1 MLRPAKAR
9 CDKLRFGQDA
19 AQAARGSACT
29 KSFARRTR
37 TYNSWLLVAAKCRL
51 MAQGCSTHC
60 ASAEVFFLSQPSMM
74 IFEAGK
80 TMQSRDTI
88 NLTRD
93 PQYVGVASSSE
104 SPAGCDGQCCSRA
117 KRSLR

>member
-9 CDKLRFGQDA
+9 CDKLHFGEDD

-60 ASAEVFFLSQPSMM
+60 VSAEVFFIATQHDDIRGWQNHAIS
-74 IFEAGK
+74 GYD
-80 TMQSRDTI
+80 QSY
-88 NLTRD
+88 
-93 PQYVGVASSSE
+93 P
-104 SPAGCDGQCCSRA
+104 
-117 KRSLR
+117 

>member
-9 CDKLRFGQDA
+9 CDKLHFGEDD

-60 ASAEVFFLSQPSMM
+60 ASAEVFFIATQHDDIRGWQNHAIS
-74 IFEAGK
+74 GYD
-80 TMQSRDTI
+80 QSY
-88 NLTRD
+88 
-93 PQYVGVASSSE
+93 P
-104 SPAGCDGQCCSRA
+104 
-117 KRSLR
+117 

>member
-29 KSFARRTR
+29 KSFSRRTS
-37 TYNSWLLVAAKCRL
+37 TYSSWLLVAAKCRL

-60 ASAEVFFLSQPSMM
+60 VSAEVFFYRN
-74 IFEAGK
+74 A
-80 TMQSRDTI
+80 
-88 NLTRD
+88 
-93 PQYVGVASSSE
+93 A
-104 SPAGCDGQCCSRA
+104 
-117 KRSLR
+117 